1 MSLSWVPSSDNIQI
15 DHYQILRNGVPL
27 GATDATTFTDT
38 DTARLQA
45 TSPSYVV
52 RAVDTN
58 GNISDSDAKTVE
70 GSRLDAAHAAGPDA
84 PKANG
89 TTVTLTWPA
98 AADNV
103 GVVGYDVLRDDTSDR
118 EHDRRRS
125 ASTSTGT

>member
-27 GATDATTFTDT
+27 GATDASAFTDT

-58 GNISDSDAKTVE
+58 GNITNSDAQDRE
-70 GSRLDAAHAAGPDA
+70 GSRLDARPRAGRRA
-84 PKANG
+84 PTSSG

-98 AADNV
+98 AVDNI
-103 GVVGYDVLRDDTSDR
+103 GVVGYDVLRDDTTSG
-118 EHDRRRS
+118 EHDRRRC